1 MAKNDKWNGE
11 ADPIGD
17 VVFERI
23 MQLYNMGKVEKP
35 IHYQTIDN
43 ELLIE
48 DMVSIVELC
57 WNLDMSLKQLMDKVY
72 DKIVGIENEH

>member
-23 MQLYNMGKVEKP
+23 MQLYNNDKVEKP
-35 IHYQTIDN
+35 LHYPSIDV
-43 ELLIE
+43 EWLIK
-48 DMVSIVELC
+48 DMRSICEQC
-57 WNLDMSLKQLMDKVY
+57 WNLDMTLKQLMDQVY
-72 DKIVGIENEH
+72 DDVVGVENE